1 MEWHNCNNLENKTN
15 YSIKTVLVH
24 YVILLIII
32 DFQLVNSLKYWKHGI
47 SNLLPIV
54 YRTLYPWYIE
64 PPSYGVSNSLPMVY
78 WTSFLWHYEPALL
91 VKMRVFNL
99 PWWGSKYHDGN
110 LNVGSKYHMVY
121 FTRGWFFRDSK
132 YHVTPVSLTLP
143 LTFWIISN
151 LQIRLRLNV
160 LVNFV
165 SVLEYS

>member
-24 YVILLIII
+24 YVILFIII

-54 YRTLYPWYIE
+54 YHTLYPWYIE

-91 VKMRVFNL
+91 VKMSVQFTMMGFKI
-99 PWWGSKYHDGN
+99 PWRKFEPGVKISYGIFHPGLIFQRFKIPCN
-110 LNVGSKYHMVY
+110 TS
-121 FTRGWFFRDSK
+121 
-132 YHVTPVSLTLP
+132 
-143 LTFWIISN
+143 IINTSTHI
-151 LQIRLRLNV
+151 LDYI
-160 LVNFV
+160 
-165 SVLEYS
+165 